1 MGWFY
6 HPQRREKFT
15 EKIEKDISALVGDG
29 YGDFWSFQGRYRVV
43 KGGRGAKKSATAAL
57 WYIYNLMK
65 FPLANLLVV
74 RRYANSHRDST
85 FAQLQWAVKTL
96 GVERLWRSTK
106 TPLEMIYLP
115 TGQRV
120 IFRGMDDPES
130 IHSVTVDKGY
140 LCWVWLE
147 EAYQIER
154 ENDFDKLDMSIR
166 GTLPSG
172 YFKQLTL
179 TFNPW
184 SEKHWLKR
192 RFFDVKSSEVLAITR
207 TYKGNEFLDHK
218 DHEVFAEMARNF
230 PRRYQV
236 EGLGNWGV
244 AQGLVYENWWV
255 TDFNYRELLASRP
268 HMRPLFGLDFGFT
281 HDPTAFIGLVLDEDT
296 RELYIFAEHYQRGM
310 LNSDIAEMIKNKGFS
325 KERIVADSAEPKS
338 IAELRRLGINRII
351 GARKGPDSLRHGIQR
366 ICNYRIYVHSSCR
379 YTIEELGTYAWCDG
393 SGGVKNVP
401 VDRDNHLMDAL
412 RYAMEGTNQGFSLLK

>member
-1 MGWFY
+1 M
-6 HPQRREKFT
+6 
-15 EKIEKDISALVGDG
+15 VGG
-29 YGDFWSFQGRYRVV
+29 SYGDFWGFRGRYRVV

-57 WYIYNLMK
+57 WYVYNLMK
-65 FPLANLLVV
+65 YPLANLLVV

-85 FAQLQWAVKTL
+85 FAQLQWAVKRM
-96 GVERLWRSTK
+96 GVEGLWRSTK

-115 TGQRV
+115 TGQRI

-147 EAYQIER
+147 EAYQIDR
-154 ENDFDKLDMSIR
+154 EGDFDKLDMSIR
-166 GTLPSG
+166 GTLPPG

-184 SEKHWLKR
+184 SEKHWLKK
-192 RFFDVKSSEVLAITR
+192 RFFHGESPEVLAITR
-207 TYKGNEFLDHK
+207 TYKDNEFLDDK
-218 DHEVFAEMARNF
+218 DKQVFREMSRNF

-236 EGLGNWGV
+236 EGLGNWGI

-255 TDFNYRELLASRP
+255 EEFNYRDLLNNRP

-281 HDPTAFIGLVLDEDT
+281 HDPTAFIGLILDEEA
-296 RELYIFAEHYQRGM
+296 REIYIFAEHYQRGM
-310 LNSDIAEMIKNKGFS
+310 LNSDIAAMIREKGFG
-325 KERIVADSAEPKS
+325 KERIVGDSAEPKS
-338 IAELRRLGINRII
+338 IAELRRLGISRIT
-351 GARKGPDSLRHGIQR
+351 GAKKGPDSLRHGIQR
-366 ICNYRIYVHSSCR
+366 ICNYRIYVHSTCR
-379 YTIEELGTYAWCDG
+379 HTIEELGTYAWCDG
-393 SGGVKNVP
+393 PNGVKNVP

-412 RYAMEGTNQGFSLLK
+412 RYAMEGTCQGFSLLK